1 MTSRRCARS
10 MALRPRS
17 FAVGKF
23 ELTFDE
29 WAACVAGGGCAS
41 NKNPSDQGWGKVR
54 RPVINVSWND
64 SKEYVA
70 WRSGKTGKTYRL
82 LSEAEWEYAAR
93 GGTTTKYA
101 FGDTI
106 SKQQAQF
113 SEGSLGSA
121 KQTVEVGRFPANK
134 FGLHDMHGSV
144 WSGARITGIPVIKVR
159 RRKEQS
165 GPVAT
170 RLSAFCAA
178 VPGTTVRR
186 TSARPTVAAAL
197 PAPATTLSASV
208 WPER

>member
-1 MTSRRCARS
+1 

-41 NKNPSDQGWGKVR
+41 NKNPSDQGWGMVR

-106 SKQQAQF
+106 STQQAQF

-144 WSGARITGIPVIKVR
+144 WEWCEDNRHPSYQGAPTEGAVWSGGDPSFRVLCGSSWYYGPQDLRSTYRSGSPPGPRYYTVGFRLAR
-159 RRKEQS
+159 
-165 GPVAT
+165 
-170 RLSAFCAA
+170 
-178 VPGTTVRR
+178 
-186 TSARPTVAAAL
+186 
-197 PAPATTLSASV
+197 TLN
-208 WPER
+208 P